1 MSILFSL
8 PLKESLAYLLSSKNQ
23 PQGDTPSWFVKEFQ
37 RVEELSRKYVDVV
50 PCDEYCVTVKCC
62 DSVESVYLNASYI
75 SDIFPGDDRIYIAT
89 QAPIKSCTKEFWHM
103 VLQEETNIIVMV
115 TRLVERGMTQSKCDV
130 YWPTKEQEVWS
141 LGCIQLF
148 LEDEVVVAEKSVIL
162 RHIRLYH
169 KLSDGQVEDRL
180 VYQFQYNGWPDH
192 GIPTEKSSFT
202 FLLEQVEKHRLGKSL
217 VVHCSA
223 GIGRTGVFCTLD
235 ILRRYLSSHSFLQR
249 LKALV
254 DKGAD
259 KEEIAD
265 FLVNLV
271 SETVVQIRKRRP
283 GMIQT
288 AEQFRMESSPLQVQE
303 RPMRKPIVWSNI
315 GVGAALQLF
324 EVTTLGQ
331 PFEVIKT
338 QLAANRKDS
347 MISALKTIYSRGGL
361 SGFYQGLIPWA
372 WIEASTKG
380 GVLFLAQNEAS
391 SFIASL
397 GFSQTISDTAGG
409 VFGVE
414 VTRDKTGAGK
424 DLSTLQVAKEVF
436 RTKGISGVYRGVTA
450 VAVRQATNWGS
461 RFGLAR
467 ITETL
472 FKGKDKDRKLSKWEE
487 LGASVVGGALAC
499 WNQPIEVIRI
509 EMQSQLK
516 AADRPEKM
524 NIFTCAKY
532 IYKKNGIL
540 GFYRGVTPRI
550 GLGVYLTCVMVFGGD
565 QVKELIRARKETK
578 LDKQ

>member
-115 TRLVERGMTQSKCDV
+115 TRLVERGMSKCDV

>member
-37 RVEELSRKYVDVV
+37 RVEELSRKLKKEQTFTIAKLPNNQLKNRYVDVV

-103 VLQEETNIIVMV
+103 RDV
-115 TRLVERGMTQSKCDV
+115 KCDV

-409 VFGVE
+409 VFGGVAQAYTTMGFCTFMKTVE

-436 RTKGISGVYRGVTA
+436 RTKGISG
-450 VAVRQATNWGS
+450 
-461 RFGLAR
+461 
-467 ITETL
+467 
-472 FKGKDKDRKLSKWEE
+472 
-487 LGASVVGGALAC
+487 
-499 WNQPIEVIRI
+499 
-509 EMQSQLK
+509 
-516 AADRPEKM
+516 
-524 NIFTCAKY
+524 Y
-532 IYKKNGIL
+532 ISWSNSS
-540 GFYRGVTPRI
+540 
-550 GLGVYLTCVMVFGGD
+550 CS
-565 QVKELIRARKETK
+565 
-578 LDKQ
+578 

>member
-37 RVEELSRKYVDVV
+37 RVEELSRKLKKEQTFTIAKLPNNQLKNRYVDVV

-115 TRLVERGMTQSKCDV
+115 TRLVERGMSKCDV

-235 ILRRYLSSHSFLQR
+235 ILRRYLSSHSFLQ
-249 LKALV
+249 V
-254 DKGAD
+254 SPFQ
-259 KEEIAD
+259 
-265 FLVNLV
+265 FL
-271 SETVVQIRKRRP
+271 
-283 GMIQT
+283 
-288 AEQFRMESSPLQVQE
+288 
-303 RPMRKPIVWSNI
+303 
-315 GVGAALQLF
+315 
-324 EVTTLGQ
+324 
-331 PFEVIKT
+331 
-338 QLAANRKDS
+338 
-347 MISALKTIYSRGGL
+347 
-361 SGFYQGLIPWA
+361 
-372 WIEASTKG
+372 
-380 GVLFLAQNEAS
+380 
-391 SFIASL
+391 
-397 GFSQTISDTAGG
+397 
-409 VFGVE
+409 
-414 VTRDKTGAGK
+414 
-424 DLSTLQVAKEVF
+424 
-436 RTKGISGVYRGVTA
+436 
-450 VAVRQATNWGS
+450 
-461 RFGLAR
+461 
-467 ITETL
+467 
-472 FKGKDKDRKLSKWEE
+472 
-487 LGASVVGGALAC
+487 
-499 WNQPIEVIRI
+499 
-509 EMQSQLK
+509 
-516 AADRPEKM
+516 
-524 NIFTCAKY
+524 
-532 IYKKNGIL
+532 
-540 GFYRGVTPRI
+540 
-550 GLGVYLTCVMVFGGD
+550 
-565 QVKELIRARKETK
+565 
-578 LDKQ
+578 